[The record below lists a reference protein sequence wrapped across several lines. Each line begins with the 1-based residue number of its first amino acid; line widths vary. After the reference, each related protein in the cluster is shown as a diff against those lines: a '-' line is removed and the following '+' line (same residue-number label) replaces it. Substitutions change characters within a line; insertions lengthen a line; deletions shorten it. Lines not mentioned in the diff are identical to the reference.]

1 MVFETVTVTVFI
13 ERPLNVI
20 NLCILVLQNVS
31 SSNHGFGEPIFA
43 FFDILELNYRLT
55 CAPREVRDLP
65 RVDCI
70 PDNILLA

>member
-1 MVFETVTVTVFI
+1 MVFEIVTVTVFI
-13 ERPLNVI
+13 ERPLNVM
-20 NLCILVLQNVS
+20 NLCILVQNVS

-55 CAPREVRDLP
+55 YAPREVRDLP